1 MATNQIDLIMTQVQQ
16 LAPSDQMQLIQRM
29 MGLLT
34 KAKAAGQSRGLIYGK
49 YRKVPGVMSTEEDF
63 KPAEWHLSDRDVN
76 GE

>member
-16 LAPSDQMQLIQRM
+16 LPPSDQMQLLQRV

-34 KAKAAGQSRGLIYGK
+34 KSKAATPSRGLVYGK
-49 YRKVPGVMSTEEDF
+49 YRNSSGTMATEEDF
-63 KPAEWHLSDRDVN
+63 KLAEWHLSDKDVN